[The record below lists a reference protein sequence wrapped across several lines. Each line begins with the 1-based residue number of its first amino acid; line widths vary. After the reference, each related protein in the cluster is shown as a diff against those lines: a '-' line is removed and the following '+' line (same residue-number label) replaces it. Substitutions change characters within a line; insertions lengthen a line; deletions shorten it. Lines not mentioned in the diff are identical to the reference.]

1 MTTVTPL
8 EQPVVLSERFGRTLV
23 ITLNRPHARN
33 AVNAALA
40 AALEAALD
48 ELEGDPDLWVG
59 VLTGVGSV
67 FCAGADLKEVAAGGV
82 TSLITPSGG
91 FAGLVEKERTKPLI
105 AALQGDAIAGGLEI
119 AISCDVILAAQGT
132 RAGIPE
138 VSRSL
143 IAVGGALACLPALI
157 GEKAALLLAMTGALW
172 PVERFA
178 ELGLVAEVTTPG
190 AVVDRAR
197 LLAEQIC
204 TNAPLA
210 VRLSRRAITAGRGR
224 SLSERMLLGMELL
237 QELSATEDFAEG
249 PRAFIEKRPPVWV
262 GR

>member
-1 MTTVTPL
+1 MTTATPV
-8 EQPVVLSERFGRTLV
+8 EQPVVISERFGRVFV

-33 AVNAALA
+33 AVDAALA
-40 AALEAALD
+40 AGLETALD
-48 ELEGDPDLWVG
+48 ELESDPDLWVG
-59 VLTGVGSV
+59 VLTGAGPV
-67 FCAGADLKEVAAGGV
+67 FCAGADLKQVAAGGLN
-82 TSLITPSGG
+82 SLITPRGG

-119 AISCDVILAAQGT
+119 AIACDVILAAEGA

-157 GEKAALLLAMTGALW
+157 GEKAALLLAMSGALW

-178 ELGLVAEVTTPG
+178 ELGLVSEVTAPG

-204 TNAPLA
+204 ANAPLA
-210 VRLSRRAITAGRGR
+210 VRLSRRAITGGRDR
-224 SLSERMLLGMELL
+224 SLPERMRWGMELL
-237 QELSATEDFAEG
+237 EELSATEDFAEG
-249 PRAFIEKRPPVWV
+249 PRAFVEKRPAVWV